1 MGAFDL
7 SIYFFGVSYATGQ
20 NAFVKRMDIRYFKLI
35 VILVIQLYY
44 CLTLFFIII
53 VMNKE

>member
-7 SIYFFGVSYATGQ
+7 SISFFGVSYATGQ

-44 CLTLFFIII
+44 
-53 VMNKE
+53 